1 MSSVLWV
8 SYCRSEFSKLMRL
21 IFVLVCLLFHLIDI
35 YTDITM
41 IPFKPMSN
49 GQSQF
54 VIRKTLLRKI
64 ALSQ

>member
-1 MSSVLWV
+1 
-8 SYCRSEFSKLMRL
+8 MRL